1 MSTSK
6 HIAGLMG
13 PVLAAVGVTLLLNQ
27 DIAAVLAL
35 ELAHE
40 RAVIV
45 LSGVILLTVG
55 IAVVRAHNV
64 WAGGWP
70 VIVTMLGWL
79 AIIGGLAR
87 MWFSDRAV
95 AVANAIAG
103 SGSSMPIVAGLA
115 LLALGAFLSFKA
127 YASD

>member
-6 HIAGLMG
+6 QIAGLMG

-27 DIAAVLAL
+27 DIAAVLAS

-45 LSGVILLTVG
+45 LSGIILLTVG
-55 IAVVRAHNV
+55 VAVVRAHNV
-64 WAGGWP
+64 WAGWP
-70 VIVTMLGWL
+70 VIVTVLGWL

-87 MWFSDRAV
+87 MWFSDRAA
-95 AVANAIAG
+95 AVASAIAG
-103 SGSSMPIVAGLA
+103 TGSSMPIIAGLA